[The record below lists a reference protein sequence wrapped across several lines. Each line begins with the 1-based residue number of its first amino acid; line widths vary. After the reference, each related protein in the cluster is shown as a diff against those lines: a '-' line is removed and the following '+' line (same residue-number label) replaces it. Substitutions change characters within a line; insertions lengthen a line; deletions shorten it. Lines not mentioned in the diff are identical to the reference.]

1 MPLTL
6 NTSRPASQE
15 EFSADIVVRR
25 QALFR
30 AVNEQIRAIADGLG
44 EQGRLDVIC
53 ECARED
59 CWSRIVL
66 TVDDFEAVR
75 RFPTRFVV
83 ERGHAIEQWERLVES
98 KESFDI
104 VEKIGSGA
112 AEAIRSD
119 RKGGGRKHAELQGP

>member
-1 MPLTL
+1 MPLSL
-6 NTSRPASQE
+6 NPSRSASQE
-15 EFSADIVVRR
+15 ELSDTVVRR

-30 AVNEQIRAIADGLG
+30 AVNEQIRVIAEGLG
-44 EQGRLDVIC
+44 ERGRLDVIC

-59 CWSRIVL
+59 CWSRIVVA
-66 TVDDFEAVR
+66 VDDFEAVR

-83 ERGHAIEQWERLVES
+83 ECGHAVEQWERLVES
-98 KESFDI
+98 KGSFDI